1 MQNSAFV
8 GSPESFQK
16 VLSANAKLKTRLRV
30 LTLLEMP
37 GKYVKRKIFGNWET
51 TCWGILWR
59 KPLKSVKHISNDND
73 LFPKIICSVLALMKD
88 QLRPGNP

>member
-30 LTLLEMP
+30 LTLQEMP
-37 GKYVKRKIFGNWET
+37 GKYVKRKS
-51 TCWGILWR
+51 
-59 KPLKSVKHISNDND
+59 LKTGKQHVGEFCGEN
-73 LFPKIICSVLALMKD
+73 L
-88 QLRPGNP
+88 